1 MKPML
6 RLPGSR
12 THRFKLWLLLPLL
25 LLLASCATTGGCVT
39 KPDPCAG
46 WSPIYVSRTDVLSDG
61 TAKQILAHDEHGKQV
76 CGWGKGH

>member
-1 MKPML
+1 
-6 RLPGSR
+6 
-12 THRFKLWLLLPLL
+12 
-25 LLLASCATTGGCVT
+25 VT